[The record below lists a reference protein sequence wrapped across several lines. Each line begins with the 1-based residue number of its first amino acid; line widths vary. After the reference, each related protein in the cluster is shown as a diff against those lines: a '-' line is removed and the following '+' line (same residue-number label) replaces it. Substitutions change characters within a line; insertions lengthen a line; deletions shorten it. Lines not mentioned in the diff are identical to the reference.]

1 MSNTICRAWM
11 PYLDADIPADIK
23 APADVA
29 AFELALGCARLGE
42 AAPQAAA
49 GPVLGEGYHIFEESG
64 KPVISGGR
72 TGILYGAYAYME
84 SLAAGEAIP
93 EGVQQPFYKLRML
106 DCWDNADGSVERGY
120 SGRSL
125 WFEGGGF
132 HWDPRRIRQL
142 GRMLASA
149 GINVLC
155 VNNVNVHA
163 EARKLIE
170 DAGLPELARFADVL
184 RPFGVRLMVSVS
196 FAQPMRHGIP
206 TADPLDAAVQK
217 WWAERADAVWRA
229 VPDLAGFLVK
239 ADSEHR
245 PGPFTYG
252 RSHAEGANMLARA
265 IAPHGGVLVWRAFV
279 YNCMQDWRDTVT
291 DRPMAAYQTYAP
303 LDGRFDDN
311 VILQVKHGPFDFQ
324 VREPVSPTLLAMP
337 HTNLALE
344 VQLAQEYTGHQIDLY
359 AMNPMWRE
367 LAEDLP
373 PEKVMAVAAVSNLG
387 RDDNFTGHPFAAA
400 NLYGYGKYAWD
411 PRVDPEAVLRRW
423 ARLTYALP
431 EAQEDALVRLLMD
444 SRDVYEKYT
453 APLGLCW
460 MVNPGGHY
468 GPSPWGY
475 EFSPL
480 GHLQPGR
487 PERRGHRPHR
497 VRHRLRTA
505 IPGGDPREIRR
516 PGHLPGQAA
525 AVLPPAALRPR
536 HADGRTL
543 IQRIYDDHFEGVRG
557 RGGHGRGPR
566 GAGSARTGPV
576 RGRPAHGNAAS
587 KRPGMAGRDQHLLPP
602 PQRRGGRKGPK
613 EESMIDTQ
621 KISFENQNRNE

>member
-1 MSNTICRAWM
+1 MSNTICRAWL

-42 AAPQAAA
+42 AAPKLRPD
-49 GPVLGEGYHIFEESG
+49 PVLGEGYRIFRENG
-64 KPVISGGR
+64 QPVVAGGG
-72 TGILYGAYAYME
+72 TGVLYGAYAYME
-84 SLAAGEAIP
+84 SLATGEAIP
-93 EGVQQPFYKLRML
+93 EGIQRPFYKLRML

-125 WFEGGGF
+125 WFEDGGF
-132 HWDPRRIRQL
+132 YWDPRRIRQL

-155 VNNVNVHA
+155 VNNVNVRPEA
-163 EARKLIE
+163 ELLIE
-170 DAGLPELARFADVL
+170 DAGLPELARFADTL

-206 TADPLDAAVQK
+206 TADPLDAAVQG
-217 WWAERADAVWRA
+217 WWTERADAVWRA

-239 ADSEHR
+239 ADSEHN

-252 RSHAEGANMLARA
+252 RSHADGANMLARA

-279 YNCMQDWRDTVT
+279 YNCMQDWRDTAT
-291 DRPMAAYQTYAP
+291 DRPMAAFQTYAP

-344 VQLAQEYTGHQIDLY
+344 LQLAQEYTGHQIDLY

-367 LAEDLP
+367 LGEDLP

-387 RDDNFTGHPFAAA
+387 RDDNFTGHPFAAV
-400 NLYGYGKYAWD
+400 NLYGYGKYAWN
-411 PRVDPEAVLRRW
+411 PRVEPAAVLRRW

-431 EAQEDALVRLLMD
+431 EAQEAALVGMLLG
-444 SRDVYEKYT
+444 SREVYEKYT
-453 APLGLCW
+453 SPLGLCW

-475 EFSPL
+475 EFSL
-480 GHLQPGR
+480 WGTYNRADRNAVGIDRTASGTGYLLQY
-487 PERRGHRPHR
+487 PEALRAKYADPATCPEKLLLFF
-497 VRHRLRTA
+497 HRLRY
-505 IPGGDPREIRR
+505 D
-516 PGHLPGQAA
+516 HVMQ
-525 AVLPPAALRPR
+525 
-536 HADGRTL
+536 DGRAL
-543 IQRIYDDHFEGVRG
+543 IQRIYDDHFEGVEAAEAMAAALTELKLPEADRSEVARRMEMQLQNAREWRDVINTFFHRLSGAADGKG
-557 RGGHGRGPR
+557 RRIY
-566 GAGSARTGPV
+566 
-576 RGRPAHGNAAS
+576 
-587 KRPGMAGRDQHLLPP
+587 D
-602 PQRRGGRKGPK
+602 
-613 EESMIDTQ
+613 
-621 KISFENQNRNE
+621 